1 MIMMATGLVLA
12 LLAGPAA
19 SHGTDVAPV
28 VMQAVERALTVD
40 GARVVPVAWMPALP
54 AACVPSAANVSGTIG
69 GSAKVAIR
77 LRGGQCPTW
86 AWLRVEVWA
95 TVAVTSRSV
104 RAGEPLAPVLVTE
117 DREVRGGHAPLLPPA
132 DALAA
137 RDLPR
142 GIVIESTHVAGAS
155 LPAGESLKV
164 IVMTGALAV
173 EMQGRAVPCGAGRTC
188 VVLPSGRHME
198 GRLEN
203 GRLLVEVP

>member
-1 MIMMATGLVLA
+1 MTATGLTLA
-12 LLAGPAA
+12 LLAGTAA
-19 SHGTDVAPV
+19 APRSTEVAPV
-28 VMQAVERALTVD
+28 VMQAVERALSVD
-40 GARVVPVAWMPALP
+40 GARVVPVAWTPALP
-54 AACVPSAANVSGTIG
+54 AACVPSGANVSGSIG

-77 LRGGQCPTW
+77 LRGDQCPTW

-95 TVAVTSRSV
+95 TVAVTSRTV
-104 RAGEPLAPVLVTE
+104 RAGEPLAPALVTE
-117 DREVRGGHAPLLPPA
+117 EREVRAGRVPMRPAA

-142 GIVIESTHVAGAS
+142 GIVIESVHVAGAN
-155 LPAGESLKV
+155 LPPGEPLKV

-203 GRLLVEVP
+203 GHLLVEVP